1 MIRFSHSRTVA
12 ESLREYGQGIAGGP
26 MFSIPLFYTLEMWNS
41 GSIMEPWRILLLYN
55 RYVGLRRDATFAEV
69 AIGSVGEMGIGLL
82 LSAGL
87 LTLLGIIGE
96 NGIERESGFT
106 LDLLPP
112 GGKRTGR
119 VSFAGSDLPA
129 KTLAHIVGHTEP

>member
-69 AIGSVGEMGIGLL
+69 AIGSVGEMGTGFFSPPDCSPSPASSGKTGT
-82 LSAGL
+82 SA
-87 LTLLGIIGE
+87 
-96 NGIERESGFT
+96 S
-106 LDLLPP
+106 
-112 GGKRTGR
+112 
-119 VSFAGSDLPA
+119 PA
-129 KTLAHIVGHTEP
+129 SP